1 MTGKKVL
8 VVFHSSSGNTKR
20 VAAAIAEALS
30 ADIEQIQPTRPFRVD
45 IKGKGLRNFM
55 NMGRAALGGLS
66 SRAASIREAQH
77 NPAEYDLVLVGTPV
91 YAGSLSG
98 PARAYLERY
107 QTDLREVAFFCT
119 GEDPNNQDVFA
130 QMEEVCGKAPRAVHA
145 FHAPQVKSGEFL
157 PQVQEF
163 IAGL

>member
-66 SRAASIREAQH
+66 GRAASIRETH
-77 NPAEYDLVLVGTPV
+77 SRL
-91 YAGSLSG
+91 
-98 PARAYLERY
+98 RA
-107 QTDLREVAFFCT
+107 
-119 GEDPNNQDVFA
+119 NQ
-130 QMEEVCGKAPRAVHA
+130 QM
-145 FHAPQVKSGEFL
+145 FL
-157 PQVQEF
+157 PPLAQRTSAEPS
-163 IAGL
+163 A